1 MILLRFKSYGKRN
14 CGERGSLKKKKRK
27 RYLYIFKNLE
37 IVQTFLKKYKNIG
50 IKMWF
55 RRGNFK
61 RLKIQKLFNNFS
73 L

>member
-37 IVQTFLKKYKNIG
+37 IVQTFLKKYKNIR

-55 RRGNFK
+55 HRGDFK